1 MSEGDWGY
9 DKLGDNG
16 LFSLNCRRYEGDK
29 AGLSEIE
36 GKAILF
42 EMKCVDNEGDKP
54 TYISGITAWG
64 VPGLPKFG
72 FIDVDLDM
80 IN

>member
-42 EMKCVDNEGDKP
+42 VMKCVDKEGDKP
-54 TYISGITAWG
+54 T
-64 VPGLPKFG
+64 
-72 FIDVDLDM
+72 
-80 IN
+80 